1 MEIFKCQ
8 NYLCCIKPG
17 MRLAEVEKNAIMV
30 KSISD
35 MKVTL
40 GYSEAEIETAVLGK
54 GYCKTKMLDKYQQ
67 FAMDGACCFARI
79 IGS

>member
-35 MKVTL
+35 MKVSL
-40 GYSEAEIETAVLGK
+40 QQVVAEIEMR
-54 GYCKTKMLDKYQQ
+54 Y
-67 FAMDGACCFARI
+67 
-79 IGS
+79 